1 MLKKVRAQQIT
12 LELPAEEAEAW
23 VRAMI
28 QTVYK
33 DGDYNTV
40 QTVDRTAA
48 LHRRFS
54 EFAMQVET
62 VQDPVTG
69 QPLVISGAGLAL
81 AVSAFVKTWM
91 LTDTPGSTLN
101 AAGDIVLE

>member
-1 MLKKVRAQQIT
+1 MPKKVRAQQIV
-12 LELPAEEAEAW
+12 LDLPTEEAEVW
-23 VRAMI
+23 IRAII

-33 DGDYNTV
+33 DADYTTV

-69 QPLVISGAGLAL
+69 QSLAISGAGIAV
-81 AVSAFVKTWM
+81 AVSAFVKAWI
-91 LTDTPGSTLN
+91 LQDTPGATLN
-101 AAGDIVLE
+101 AQGDIILE

>member
-12 LELPAEEAEAW
+12 LELPTEEAEVW
-23 VRAMI
+23 VRAII

-33 DGDYNTV
+33 DGNYNTV
-40 QTVDRTAA
+40 QTVDRTAS

-54 EFAMQVET
+54 EFAMQLET
-62 VQDPVTG
+62 LQDPVTG
-69 QPLVISGAGLAL
+69 QALTISGAGLAL
-81 AVSAFVKTWM
+81 VVSAFVKAWM

>member
-1 MLKKVRAQQIT
+1 
-12 LELPAEEAEAW
+12 
-23 VRAMI
+23 
-28 QTVYK
+28 
-33 DGDYNTV
+33 
-40 QTVDRTAA
+40 
-48 LHRRFS
+48 
-54 EFAMQVET
+54 MQVET

-81 AVSAFVKTWM
+81 AVSAFVKTWI

>member
-1 MLKKVRAQQIT
+1 MLKKVRAQQIV
-12 LELPAEEAEAW
+12 LDLPTEQAEVW
-23 VRAMI
+23 IRAVI

-33 DGDYNTV
+33 DADYATV

-54 EFAMQVET
+54 EFAMQMEI

-69 QPLVISGAGLAL
+69 QTLSISGAGIAM
-81 AVSAFVKTWM
+81 AVAAFVKTWI
-91 LTDTPGSTLN
+91 LADTPGSVLN
-101 AAGDIVLE
+101 AEGDIVLE